1 MRVIVKKWG
10 NSASVR
16 IPAGIME
23 AARLSLDDPVD
34 IREESGR
41 IVIEPIRT
49 NECDLAQLLA
59 GITPENLHTE
69 VDFGAPAG
77 KEIL

>member
-23 AARLSLDDPVD
+23 AAHLRLDDPID
-34 IREESGR
+34 IREEDGR
-41 IVIEPIRT
+41 IVIEPVRT
-49 NECDLAQLLA
+49 TECDLAELLA
-59 GITPENLHTE
+59 GITPENLHAG

-77 KEIL
+77 KELL

>member
-23 AARLSLDDPVD
+23 AARLNLNDPID
-34 IREESGR
+34 IREEGGL

-49 NECDLAQLLA
+49 SESDLAQLLA
-59 GITPENLHTE
+59 GIKPENLHAE

-77 KEIL
+77 KELL

>member
-1 MRVIVKKWG
+1 MRVTVKKWG

-16 IPAGIME
+16 IPVGIME
-23 AARLSLDDPVD
+23 AAHLALDDPIE
-34 IREESGR
+34 IREEGGR

-49 NECDLAQLLA
+49 NECDLGQLLA

-69 VDFGAPAG
+69 VDFGALAG
-77 KEIL
+77 KELL